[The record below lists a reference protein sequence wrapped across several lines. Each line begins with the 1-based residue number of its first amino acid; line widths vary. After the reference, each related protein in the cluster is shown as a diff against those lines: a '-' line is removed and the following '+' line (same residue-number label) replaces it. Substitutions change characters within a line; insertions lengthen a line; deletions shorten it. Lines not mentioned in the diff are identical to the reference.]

1 MYVIKKFLLFS
12 LVLLVVALFIPLKE
26 NQTLVKFQN
35 DVRSKVQ
42 QVMNQDSSLKNNTL
56 KTPTEQDFAINNIQ
70 MNMSKDKVENQL
82 GKPKRVTSNEYG
94 AKWYTYYN
102 NDYDNFIMVSY
113 LENKVNA
120 LYSNQNVITSKSKVK
135 YNTPKNVVEDR
146 LGKPLKE
153 IVKGRYRVDISSD
166 EYDVFHEDNI
176 YTTVFYDKH
185 NDNGVTALLQVSD
198 AMEKRLTQHYGAPS
212 STLEQ
217 SFEYQNYDLV
227 NSERKQHGLNTLS
240 YSKDV
245 SNTAR
250 NHSEDMVKQNYF
262 DHNNLDGESPFDRLK
277 DDDIDFNAAG
287 ENLAYGQQN
296 SIFAHEGLMNS
307 LGHRKNILNTN
318 FSTLGVGVDFNDK
331 RQPYWTENYTG

>member
-26 NQTLVKFQN
+26 NQTLVKLQN

-113 LENKVNA
+113 LGNKVNA

-198 AMEKRLTQHYGAPS
+198 AMEKG
-212 STLEQ
+212 
-217 SFEYQNYDLV
+217 
-227 NSERKQHGLNTLS
+227 
-240 YSKDV
+240 
-245 SNTAR
+245 
-250 NHSEDMVKQNYF
+250 
-262 DHNNLDGESPFDRLK
+262 
-277 DDDIDFNAAG
+277 
-287 ENLAYGQQN
+287 
-296 SIFAHEGLMNS
+296 
-307 LGHRKNILNTN
+307 
-318 FSTLGVGVDFNDK
+318 
-331 RQPYWTENYTG
+331 